1 MRRLSGGRGGYALR
15 KNGKCPSGYKQAVRC
30 VEKVADAS
38 KKRVRQYRQVYRGT
52 ADRTKSGM
60 RKNQLTKNRKGRIV
74 SKKKSEA
81 AKAQWKKQMQD
92 PEFKR
97 KWNFMKAKD
106 SGRSSG
112 PTTNEKREFRLR
124 GQEDKDNLEASIAAA
139 AALSGGA
146 KDCEVGRRMIVCVRK
161 SNKKKPCKDGKRRVD
176 GGRCSPGRK
185 TPCKKDSQV
194 RRKNSSGKY
203 VCADK
208 KKRKKTPCKDNKRR
222 IQGKGPCVPGRKTP
236 CNKDGQ
242 IRRKVSKG
250 KNKGKYVCGDPKKR
264 KSSKKKSAAKKKS
277 AKKKSKKKKSKKKTS
292 AKRRVST
299 RSQARRTRSGKRLI
313 DV

>member
-1 MRRLSGGRGGYALR
+1 M
-15 KNGKCPSGYKQAVRC
+15 
-30 VEKVADAS
+30 
-38 KKRVRQYRQVYRGT
+38 KKSRARQYRQVYNGT

-60 RKNQLTKNRKGRIV
+60 RKDQLTKNRKGRIV
-74 SKKKSEA
+74 SKKKSEG
-81 AKAQWKKQMQD
+81 AKAQWKKQMED

-124 GQEDKDNLEASIAAA
+124 GQKDKDGLKSMLAAA
-139 AALSGGA
+139 EELSGGA
-146 KDCEVGRRMIVCVRK
+146 EDCEVGRRMIVCVRK

-176 GGRCSPGRK
+176 GRRCSPNRK
-185 TPCKKDSQV
+185 TPCNKEGQI
-194 RRKNSSGKY
+194 RRKVSKGKNEGKY

-208 KKRKKTPCKDNKRR
+208 KKRKKTPCKDGKRR
-222 IQGKGPCVPGRKTP
+222 IQGKGPCVPNRKTP

-242 IRRKVSKG
+242 IRRKVSQG

-264 KSSKKKSAAKKKS
+264 KSSEKKSA

-292 AKRRVST
+292 AQRRVST
-299 RSQARRTRSGKRLI
+299 RSQARRTRSGKRL
-313 DV
+313 